1 MSEDR
6 KEYSKENP
14 HKDIG
19 KQKFRVRKFYSVWV
33 EYDVVAENRT
43 EAESAVMEHGGIKK
57 IDWDEGYHNDEP
69 VEMYANDWNSD
80 YQAESDDEH
89 MREHPESRRSLN
101 VFHTKIQMESTT
113 MTLTGARMTG
123 YGRRRVM
130 SQQDQK
136 PRQKRRCHS
145 NGYFYCRDRIW
156 NAGGGPRAYHGDSGG
171 GVVRDKRPEEAP
183 TGPTEQVRDREADR
197 ED

>member
-33 EYDVVAENRT
+33 EYDVVAENRS

-57 IDWDEGYHNDEP
+57 IDWDEGYHNDVP

-80 YQAESDDEH
+80 YQAESDDEQYA
-89 MREHPESRRSLN
+89 RTPRVQKIAECIPYEDSDGIYYDDPNWSTDEWLWQKKGDEPTRSK
-101 VFHTKIQMESTT
+101 TKT
-113 MTLTGARMTG
+113 
-123 YGRRRVM
+123 
-130 SQQDQK
+130 
-136 PRQKRRCHS
+136 
-145 NGYFYCRDRIW
+145 
-156 NAGGGPRAYHGDSGG
+156 
-171 GVVRDKRPEEAP
+171 EEEMP
-183 TGPTEQVRDREADR
+183 F
-197 ED
+197 